1 MATTT
6 RNRSVNDNDRTD
18 LYQDITDKIIAQLE
32 EGRAPWVQPWS
43 SASAPMQMPHNAQ
56 SGRYYSGINILIL
69 WDAVVSRGFAS
80 NAFLTYRQ
88 AVQLGGNV
96 RRGERGT
103 TVVYAHRFTP
113 DKERVR
119 AEAEGRAPGT
129 IPFLRRFT
137 VFNIDQC
144 EDLPDVYTAD
154 IPKPDTSLILPQA
167 EALIEAT
174 GADFRIGGNEAF
186 YSVSH
191 DYVQVPP
198 PDAYF
203 EPINWHRTACHELSH
218 WAGAEHRLNRDQ
230 SGAFGSKVYGIEELC
245 AEISAAYVCAA
256 LGIEPTVRHADYL
269 GSWLAILRE
278 DNRAIVRVASAA
290 SRCAD
295 YLLAFRDASVAAN
308 AIERTAA

>member
-1 MATTT
+1 MASKA
-6 RNRSVNDNDRTD
+6 RNRSVNYNDRTD

-32 EGRAPWVQPWS
+32 DGRAPWVQPWS
-43 SASAPMQMPHNAQ
+43 SAGAPMQMPHNAQ
-56 SGRYYSGINILIL
+56 SGRCYSGINILIL

-88 AVQLGGNV
+88 ALQLGGHV

-119 AEAEGRAPGT
+119 AEAEGRVPGT

-137 VFNIDQC
+137 VYNIDQC
-144 EDLPDVYTAD
+144 EKLPDVYTAD
-154 IPKPDTSLILPQA
+154 IPKPDTSLILPKA
-167 EALIEAT
+167 EALIAAT

-198 PDAYF
+198 PEAYF

-218 WAGAEHRLNRDQ
+218 WAGAEHRLKRDQ
-230 SGAFGSKVYGIEELC
+230 SGEFGSKTYGIEELC

-269 GSWLAILRE
+269 GSWLAIMRE
-278 DNRAIVRVASAA
+278 DNRAIVRAASAA
-290 SRCAD
+290 SKCAD
-295 YLLAFRDASVAAN
+295 YLLAYRDAAVAAN
-308 AIERTAA
+308 AIERMAA

>member
-1 MATTT
+1 MATKT

-32 EGRAPWVQPWS
+32 AGRAPWVQPWS
-43 SASAPMQMPHNAQ
+43 SAGAPMQMPHNAQ
-56 SGRYYSGINILIL
+56 SGRCYSGINILIL

-88 AVQLGGNV
+88 ALQIGGNV

-119 AEAEGRAPGT
+119 AEAEGRTPGT

-203 EPINWHRTACHELSH
+203 EPVNWHRTACHELSH
-218 WAGAEHRLNRDQ
+218 WAGAAHRLKRDQ
-230 SGAFGSKVYGIEELC
+230 SGAFGSKVYGIEELS

-269 GSWLAILRE
+269 GSWLAIMRE
-278 DNRAIVRVASAA
+278 DNRAIVRAASAA
-290 SRCAD
+290 SKCAD
-295 YLLAFRDASVAAN
+295 YLLAFRDAAVATN
-308 AIERTAA
+308 AIERMAA